1 MIELYAKREKSK
13 GYAFP
18 ADTPWQT
25 QFEDSFPYQETDD
38 QLRCI
43 DEVKKDMENSKPM
56 DRLLCGDVGYGKT
69 EVAIRAAFKAVMGG
83 KQVAYLAPELFGSI
97 AKEYEKIHP
106 NVKINIINNPW
117 DGFWTKLPLA
127 LQKGANVLLQV
138 LRQVLSKVK

>member
-1 MIELYAKREKSK
+1 MRKRILAMCLAISMLM
-13 GYAFP
+13 A
-18 ADTPWQT
+18 
-25 QFEDSFPYQETDD
+25 
-38 QLRCI
+38 
-43 DEVKKDMENSKPM
+43 M
-56 DRLLCGDVGYGKT
+56 LCGCGKT
-69 EVAIRAAFKAVMGG
+69 EMTAYSGKTDTKADKGMVVMGENVTYDPNHLVNDG
-83 KQVAYLAPELFGSI
+83 KPVELDWWLWDAPELFGSI

>member
-1 MIELYAKREKSK
+1 MRKRILAMCLVISMQM
-13 GYAFP
+13 A
-18 ADTPWQT
+18 
-25 QFEDSFPYQETDD
+25 
-38 QLRCI
+38 
-43 DEVKKDMENSKPM
+43 M
-56 DRLLCGDVGYGKT
+56 LCGCGKT
-69 EVAIRAAFKAVMGG
+69 ETTAYSGKTDTKADKGMVVMGENVTYDPNHLVNDG
-83 KQVAYLAPELFGSI
+83 KPVELDWWLWDAPELFGSI

>member
-1 MIELYAKREKSK
+1 MRKRILAMCLVISMLM
-13 GYAFP
+13 A
-18 ADTPWQT
+18 
-25 QFEDSFPYQETDD
+25 
-38 QLRCI
+38 
-43 DEVKKDMENSKPM
+43 M
-56 DRLLCGDVGYGKT
+56 LCGCGKT
-69 EVAIRAAFKAVMGG
+69 ETTSYSGKTDTKADKGMVVMGENVTYDPNHLVNDG
-83 KQVAYLAPELFGSI
+83 KPVELDWWLWDAPELFGSI

>member
-1 MIELYAKREKSK
+1 
-13 GYAFP
+13 
-18 ADTPWQT
+18 
-25 QFEDSFPYQETDD
+25 
-38 QLRCI
+38 
-43 DEVKKDMENSKPM
+43 MERLK
-56 DRLLCGDVGYGKT
+56 RLLIVEKRIQKPIKEWQFWVNVTYDPNHLVNDGKPV
-69 EVAIRAAFKAVMGG
+69 E
-83 KQVAYLAPELFGSI
+83 LDWWLWDAPELFGSI